1 MKHTVKAPR
10 DQLERCLFVLRLSAD
25 LMKDKDLGKTKEVCK
40 FVDEAYDFLKQA
52 ASGKPPGSGQ
62 NQPRTGGATAPEQK
76 WDEMKQAIHTIAH
89 LVPERDVEAQVQQVD
104 LETQKTSSKLV
115 SVSKIISSKAAQG
128 SGTRDIDLLILG
140 EEWKGTVFETL
151 NIKKRTPPYALA
163 TAFAFHRGKSMVGS
177 TVDFYH
183 IGQFSSYARP
193 AHWEDREETPKCL
206 YVVPSRGYFTFCSI
220 PSVMASFMQN
230 QSVFRNIIQFG
241 AHGTIYLKESSGM
254 LWKPPGGNILDGDSV
269 LCGLEK
275 RAKQPKKLIAWD
287 EVVAEIKDKLDET
300 WKVEAVSKDEA
311 NPPAVQDTLIDTG
324 DTNPVDGRRESGQ
337 CETEDH
343 QTHQIS
349 SQAQNAS
356 RSESNINS
364 YAQDIADFSATR
376 DIFGKPATVK
386 RSLVRRA
393 LDWVQRKW

>member
-25 LMKDKDLGKTKEVCK
+25 LKKDKDLGKTKEVCK

-52 ASGKPPGSGQ
+52 ASGKPPGNGH
-62 NQPRTGGATAPEQK
+62 NQPRTGAAPVPEHK
-76 WDEMKQAIHTIAH
+76 WDEMKRAIHTIVH

-104 LETQKTSSKLV
+104 AETQKTSSKLV
-115 SVSKIISSKAAQG
+115 SVSKIITSKAAQG
-128 SGTRDIDLLILG
+128 SGNRDVDLLILG

-183 IGQFSSYARP
+183 IGQISSYARP
-193 AHWEDREETPKCL
+193 AHWEDGEETPKRL
-206 YVVPSRGYFTFCSI
+206 YVVPSRGYFTFLSI

-241 AHGTIYLKESSGM
+241 VHRTIYLKESSGT

-275 RAKQPKKLIAWD
+275 RAEQPKKLVAWN

-300 WKVEAVSKDEA
+300 WKVEAVSKDEE
-311 NPPAVQDTLIDTG
+311 NLPAVRDTLNGTR
-324 DTNPVDGRRESGQ
+324 DTNPVNGRQKSEQ
-337 CETEDH
+337 VKTEDH
-343 QTHQIS
+343 QTHQVS

-356 RSESNINS
+356 RPGSNTNS
-364 YAQDIADFSATR
+364 YAQDIADFAATD
-376 DIFGKPATVK
+376 DIFGKPGK
-386 RSLVRRA
+386 LKKSFVRRA